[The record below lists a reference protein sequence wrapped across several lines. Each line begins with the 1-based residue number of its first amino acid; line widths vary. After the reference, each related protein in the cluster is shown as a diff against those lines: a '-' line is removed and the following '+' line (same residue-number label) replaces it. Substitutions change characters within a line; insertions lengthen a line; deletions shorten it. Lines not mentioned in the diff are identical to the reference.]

1 MTQIILI
8 ILLILF
14 IAMIILQVISLNKIK
29 KYKNMYDKAL
39 AKFNNADNPKGEF
52 NNIYD
57 RLNKLEEINEE
68 NMQNIKEII
77 VEQKNKVSKVELLKY
92 NAMDEGDSKLS
103 FILALTDENNRGILI
118 NQIYSKYGSN
128 MYLKEIKDGNV
139 EGRISEEEKKVLNK
153 IIDIEEKPWKK

>member
-1 MTQIILI
+1 MTEIIVI

-14 IAMIILQVISLNKIK
+14 IAMVILQIISLNKIK

-39 AKFNNADNPKGEF
+39 AKFDSADNPKGEF

-68 NMQNIKEII
+68 NKQKIEDIL
-77 VEQKNKVSKVELLKY
+77 VEQKNKISKIELLKY
-92 NAMDEGDSKLS
+92 NAIDEGASKLS

-128 MYLKEIKDGNV
+128 MYLKEIKNGNV

-153 IIDIEEKPWKK
+153 LTGIEEKPWKK

>member
-1 MTQIILI
+1 MTDIILI

-14 IAMIILQVISLNKIK
+14 IAMVILQVMSLNKVK
-29 KYKNMYDKAL
+29 KYKGMYDKAL
-39 AKFNNADNPKGEF
+39 AKFNSTDDPKGEF
-52 NNIYD
+52 NNIYN

-68 NMQNIKEII
+68 NMQKIKDIL
-77 VEQKNKVSKVELLKY
+77 VEQKNRINKIELLKY

-128 MYLKEIKDGNV
+128 MYLKEIKNGNV

-153 IIDIEEKPWKK
+153 LTGIEEKSWKK